1 MIVPKKK
8 NLLLCVGLILLAFG
22 MTGVWAAEPATSA
35 HGEGEAAPQRT
46 RSDLATGMIALGSAL
61 AVGLCALATGLAQSR
76 IGAAGC
82 GAIAEKPETSGTV
95 ILLVAIP
102 ETMVILGFVIGVV
115 LLFTL

>member
-1 MIVPKKK
+1 MIKKK
-8 NLLLCVGLILLAFG
+8 TFWVVSLALCFLMFNSICF
-22 MTGVWAAEPATSA
+22 AAEGGVEEEVKPERGQWATA
-35 HGEGEAAPQRT
+35 F
-46 RSDLATGMIALGSAL
+46 IAIGAGL

-82 GAIAEKPETSGTV
+82 GAIAEKPETAGTV

-102 ETMVILGFVIGVV
+102 ETMVILGFVVAVV